1 VIAEVL
7 PWQWLL
13 NGLGW
18 LLAELYDLI
27 PNYVIAIILLT
38 VLIKVVL
45 FPLQWKQIRSMQ
57 HMQALQPKIKELQK
71 KYKNNKQKQQ
81 EETMKLYRE
90 AGVNPLGGCLPMILL
105 YPFLIAMYS
114 VLRPVVLEPSPVTEG
129 AYQVDTGQVHIPLDS
144 ALFHQIVTH
153 GDTDF
158 LFMNLQCTMLQ
169 AGTQVPQTWT
179 DPDAA
184 TDAEKS
190 GQLPNGAEIV
200 DPEGNP
206 LQPPATTQADLNCGD
221 KRIPDAIPYTLLL
234 AVMVASAFYMQ
245 RQTQKASPPGAQT
258 GSQQQIMKY
267 MPLMFAFFGI
277 NFPAGLVLYWTSSNL
292 FQIAQQ
298 TLMLR
303 AGHIGPDAIE
313 KRMAEQKAR
322 AASGEKKES
331 RLTKWMSQA
340 EEASARREQERAT
353 KTGKPVPGSKPGPG
367 PKPKGSPPPKRGA
380 QPGNQLKKK
389 PKPPSGGGPE

>member
-1 VIAEVL
+1 MLAEVV

-18 LLAELYDLI
+18 LLAALYDLI
-27 PNYVIAIILLT
+27 PNYGIAIIFLT
-38 VLIKVVL
+38 ILIKVVL

-57 HMQALQPKIKELQK
+57 HMQALQPKIKALQQ

-90 AGVNPLGGCLPMILL
+90 AGVNPLGGCLPILLL

-114 VLRPVVLEPSPVTEG
+114 VLRPVVLHPSPTVEG
-129 AYQVDTGQVHIPLDS
+129 AYQVDRGEVHIPYDS
-144 ALFHQIVTH
+144 ALFHEIVSH

-158 LFMNLQCTMLQ
+158 LFMDLQCTLVT
-169 AGTQVPQTWT
+169 AGTQVPQTWV
-179 DPDAA
+179 DPDA
-184 TDAEKS
+184 TNDNEKS
-190 GQLPNGAEIV
+190 GQLPDGAPIL
-200 DPEGNP
+200 DDEGNP
-206 LQPPATTQADLNCGD
+206 LDPPATTIADLDCGD
-221 KRIPDAIPYTLLL
+221 QRFPDVIPYALLL

-258 GSQQQIMKY
+258 GSQQAILKY

-277 NFPAGLVLYWTSSNL
+277 NFPAGLVLYWTASNL
-292 FQIAQQ
+292 FQVAQQ

-313 KRMAEQKAR
+313 KRIEEQKTR
-322 AASGEKKES
+322 AAQGQTKES

-340 EEASARREQERAT
+340 EEASAKRESQRSQQ
-353 KTGKPVPGSKPGPG
+353 KGTGPKKPP
-367 PKPKGSPPPKRGA
+367 PKPKKGA

-389 PKPPSGGGPE
+389 PNGGSSR